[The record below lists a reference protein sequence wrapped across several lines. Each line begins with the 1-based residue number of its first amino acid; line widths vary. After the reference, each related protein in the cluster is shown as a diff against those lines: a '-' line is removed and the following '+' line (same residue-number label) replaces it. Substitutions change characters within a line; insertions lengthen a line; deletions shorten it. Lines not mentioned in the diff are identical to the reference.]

1 MSRTIAVCN
10 NKGGVGK
17 TTTVASLGYY
27 WAAQGK
33 KVLLVDLDSQGNLT
47 TLVSPISIEDHIY
60 TIMDAI
66 KGESSVPIDTV
77 TDNLYIIPSGLSLSG
92 FDRFVAGDPMMNYK
106 IYDLLE
112 PLKEEYDYIL
122 IDCPPAISTI
132 SYNAL
137 IASNYFLCVTSPDL
151 LSRQGVAMVM
161 EIASDVKK
169 NPRYNPSLRLLGI
182 IASKV
187 QKNQSVDKAIL
198 NVLKNDMNGKFFVD
212 TILESEAAMNKANNF
227 KKSIF
232 DYSPTS
238 KSAIAY
244 TEIAKTLEGRMDE
257 YENR

>member
-1 MSRTIAVCN
+1 MARIIAVCN

-17 TTTVASLGYY
+17 TTTVATLGYY
-27 WAAQGK
+27 WAARGK

-47 TLVSPISIEDHIY
+47 TLVSPIAIEDHIY

-66 KGESSVPIDTV
+66 KGECAVPLDTV
-77 TDNLYIIPSGLSLSG
+77 TENLYIIPSGLSLSG

-106 IYDLLE
+106 LYDLLE

-137 IASNYFLCVTSPDL
+137 ISANYFLCVTSPDL

-161 EIASDVKK
+161 EIANDVKK
-169 NPRYNPSLRLLGI
+169 NPRYNPSLKLLGI

-187 QKNQSVDKAIL
+187 QKNQSVDKA
-198 NVLKNDMNGKFFVD
+198 VLKVLKSDMNGKFFID
-212 TILESEAAMNKANNF
+212 TILETEAAMNKANNF

-232 DYSPTS
+232 EYAPAS
-238 KSAIAY
+238 KSAAAY
-244 TEIAKTLEGRMDE
+244 TAIAKTLEERMQE
-257 YENR
+257 YEK

>member
-1 MSRTIAVCN
+1 
-10 NKGGVGK
+10 
-17 TTTVASLGYY
+17 
-27 WAAQGK
+27 
-33 KVLLVDLDSQGNLT
+33 
-47 TLVSPISIEDHIY
+47 
-60 TIMDAI
+60 
-66 KGESSVPIDTV
+66 
-77 TDNLYIIPSGLSLSG
+77 
-92 FDRFVAGDPMMNYK
+92 
-106 IYDLLE
+106 
-112 PLKEEYDYIL
+112 
-122 IDCPPAISTI
+122 
-132 SYNAL
+132 
-137 IASNYFLCVTSPDL
+137 
-151 LSRQGVAMVM
+151 MVM

-257 YENR
+257 YEK